1 MVDAFS
7 RLIAAAPPLFAQNG
21 AAEGSPF
28 NMLPVFVIIG
38 VLFYVMLVRP
48 QRREQQT
55 RQSMLESLKK
65 NDRVVT
71 IGGIYG
77 VVSNIRKELDQ
88 VSLTVDEKSGTVIRV
103 TMASIAR
110 VVRDEPTG
118 EKTEN
123 TSK

>member
-1 MVDAFS
+1 MVDALH
-7 RLIAAAPPLFAQNG
+7 RLVTSLPLVFAQNG
-21 AAEGSPF
+21 AAEGSPY
-28 NMLPVFVIIG
+28 NMLPVFAIIG
-38 VLFYVMLVRP
+38 VLFYFMLVRP

-55 RQSMLESLKK
+55 RQSMLEALKK

-71 IGGIYG
+71 VGGIYG

-88 VSLTVDEKSGTVIRV
+88 VSLTVDEKNGTVIRV
-103 TMASIAR
+103 TLASIAR
-110 VVRDEPTG
+110 VIRDEPAS